1 MAKKVWLHLCVC
13 VSISTQYDGKRR
25 GGDQTIDEMRRA
37 MMDEEEPIEPNI
49 ERLEIYNQLLPG

>member
-1 MAKKVWLHLCVC
+1 

>member
-1 MAKKVWLHLCVC
+1 

-37 MMDEEEPIEPNI
+37 MMDEEEPIEPN
-49 ERLEIYNQLLPG
+49 REIRDI